1 MSKIKILV
9 CCHKPD
15 KFMSDD
21 VYMPIQ
27 VGKANSKFDLG
38 IQGDNE
44 GDNIS
49 IENPHFC
56 ELTGLYWAWKN
67 MKPVEYIGLC
77 HYRRYFNFH
86 TNGSA
91 FTDSTIVKTAKFDKL
106 DLSIP
111 DIDKI
116 FKKYDVVLSRP
127 KCYPCSLFCDYSS
140 SHVSE
145 DLRELEKVVTE
156 ISPEYVDAFRKVFY
170 KNNKLSHYNM
180 MIMRW
185 GDFNEYCEWLFEVLF
200 EVKKRINIENY
211 NIFQGRIFGY
221 MSERLLMVFVLKKQ
235 MRIKHYPIFWINDDI
250 QQRSLINRAQH
261 FFRYNLAFILQRPYK

>member
-15 KFMSDD
+15 KFMSDN

-27 VGKANSKFDLG
+27 VGKAKSKFDLG

-67 MKPVEYIGLC
+67 MNPVEYIGLC

-91 FTDSTIVKTAKFDKL
+91 FTDSTIVKTADFGKL
-106 DLSIP
+106 DLSVP
-111 DIDKI
+111 DVDKI
-116 FKKYDVVLSRP
+116 FKKYDIVLSRP
-127 KCYPCSLFCDYSS
+127 KCYPCSLFYDYSS
-140 SHVSE
+140 CHVSE

-156 ISPEYVDAFRKVFY
+156 I
-170 KNNKLSHYNM
+170 
-180 MIMRW
+180 
-185 GDFNEYCEWLFEVLF
+185 
-200 EVKKRINIENY
+200 
-211 NIFQGRIFGY
+211 
-221 MSERLLMVFVLKKQ
+221 
-235 MRIKHYPIFWINDDI
+235 
-250 QQRSLINRAQH
+250 
-261 FFRYNLAFILQRPYK
+261 

>member
-15 KFMSDD
+15 KFMSDN

-27 VGKANSKFDLG
+27 VGKAKSKFDLG

-67 MKPVEYIGLC
+67 MNPVEYIGLC

-91 FTDSTIVKTAKFDKL
+91 FTDSTIVKTADLGKL
-106 DLSIP
+106 DLSVP
-111 DIDKI
+111 DVDKI
-116 FKKYDVVLSRP
+116 FKKYDIVLSRP
-127 KCYPCSLFCDYSS
+127 KCYPCSLFYDYSS
-140 SHVSE
+140 CHVSE

-185 GDFNEYCEWLFEVLF
+185 GDFNEYCKWLFDVLF
-200 EVKKRINIENY
+200 EVKKRINIEN
-211 NIFQGRIFGY
+211 
-221 MSERLLMVFVLKKQ
+221 LKSAIY
-235 MRIKHYPIFWINDDI
+235 RV
-250 QQRSLINRAQH
+250 
-261 FFRYNLAFILQRPYK
+261 